1 MPIPVSA
8 TNATRS
14 AVAPRSGRTAAA
26 RTAIT
31 LSSDTRIVRG
41 ALRCEVRR
49 GCWNVRD
56 IGTSEK
62 RPRKKFHA
70 SRNKSI
76 RLLTRNAPQEDA
88 HGDLSRRNTVGMD
101 VDVATFE
108 ARAEEAE
115 RRIAALELKISEG
128 ATVPA
133 APAGDAAAGD
143 EFKKKFYDQL
153 VALRVELGK
162 SRVERAAMIRQAEE
176 DKAKIE
182 MLEEENTKMSY
193 RIKHLVRAVREEM
206 AKKYPEAKNVDR

>member
-1 MPIPVSA
+1 MLERPRYRHLVKTSQKISRLLITA
-8 TNATRS
+8 KRS
-14 AVAPRSGRTAAA
+14 AAH
-26 RTAIT
+26 
-31 LSSDTRIVRG
+31 L
-41 ALRCEVRR
+41 
-49 GCWNVRD
+49 
-56 IGTSEK
+56 
-62 RPRKKFHA
+62 
-70 SRNKSI
+70 
-76 RLLTRNAPQEDA
+76 APQEDA

-133 APAGDAAAGD
+133 APAGD

-153 VALRVELGK
+153 VALRLELGK
-162 SRVERAAMIRQAEE
+162 SRVERAAMIKQAEE
-176 DKAKIE
+176 DKARIE

-206 AKKYPEAKNVDR
+206 DKKYPNAKNVNR

>member
-1 MPIPVSA
+1 LLERPRYRHLVKTSQKISRLLITA
-8 TNATRS
+8 KRS
-14 AVAPRSGRTAAA
+14 AAH
-26 RTAIT
+26 
-31 LSSDTRIVRG
+31 L
-41 ALRCEVRR
+41 
-49 GCWNVRD
+49 
-56 IGTSEK
+56 
-62 RPRKKFHA
+62 
-70 SRNKSI
+70 
-76 RLLTRNAPQEDA
+76 APQEDA

-153 VALRVELGK
+153 VALRLELGK
-162 SRVERAAMIRQAEE
+162 SRVERAAMIKQAEE
-176 DKAKIE
+176 DKARIE

>member
-62 RPRKKFHA
+62 RPRKI
-70 SRNKSI
+70 SRPSKSI

-162 SRVERAAMIRQAEE
+162 SRVERAAMIKQAED

>member
-26 RTAIT
+26 RAAIT

-62 RPRKKFHA
+62 RPRKFHA
-70 SRNKSI
+70 PASSKLRP
-76 RLLTRNAPQEDA
+76 LTRNAPQEDA

>member
-1 MPIPVSA
+1 MLERPRYRHLVKTSQKISRLLITA
-8 TNATRS
+8 QKRS
-14 AVAPRSGRTAAA
+14 AAH
-26 RTAIT
+26 
-31 LSSDTRIVRG
+31 L
-41 ALRCEVRR
+41 
-49 GCWNVRD
+49 
-56 IGTSEK
+56 
-62 RPRKKFHA
+62 
-70 SRNKSI
+70 
-76 RLLTRNAPQEDA
+76 APQEDA

-153 VALRVELGK
+153 VALRLELGK
-162 SRVERAAMIRQAEE
+162 SRVERAAMIKQAEE
-176 DKAKIE
+176 DKARIE

-206 AKKYPEAKNVDR
+206 DKKYPNAKNVNR

>member
-1 MPIPVSA
+1 M
-8 TNATRS
+8 RS
-14 AVAPRSGRTAAA
+14 EEVVGTSQISAPR
-26 RTAIT
+26 
-31 LSSDTRIVRG
+31 
-41 ALRCEVRR
+41 E
-49 GCWNVRD
+49 NVRENFTAPHHGPSD
-56 IGTSEK
+56 PPLTF
-62 RPRKKFHA
+62 PHKK
-70 SRNKSI
+70 
-76 RLLTRNAPQEDA
+76 TRAEISP
-88 HGDLSRRNTVGMD
+88 RRNTVGMD

-153 VALRVELGK
+153 VALRLELGK
-162 SRVERAAMIRQAEE
+162 SRVERAAMIKQAEE
-176 DKAKIE
+176 DKARIE

-206 AKKYPEAKNVDR
+206 DKKYPNAKNVNR